1 MKSLLLTFSLPFSL
15 ALFYG
20 QLSFGQS
27 SSTELQPKGANSESK
42 SLPAKDA
49 IAKTPNAAASMPGAA
64 GNGTALSGKKL
75 NARPAKTGTA
85 KPQGGAISR
94 TVGATT
100 PTAKT
105 AATQRTTLW
114 NRYFQAGEL
123 AAKKQDKDLSQRYFI
138 GALTALEQQTSG
150 PRPKALGRLERGL
163 MARIPSGLV
172 PGWWQ

>member
-1 MKSLLLTFSLPFSL
+1 MILRSVSFTVAMIHSQTVSDYSGVRRDEMKSLILTFSLSFSL

-42 SLPAKDA
+42 PLPATDA

-100 PTAKT
+100 SNGENCGN
-105 AATQRTTLW
+105 AADHSL
-114 NRYFQAGEL
+114 ESL
-123 AAKKQDKDLSQRYFI
+123 LSSGGI
-138 GALTALEQQTSG
+138 GG
-150 PRPKALGRLERGL
+150 
-163 MARIPSGLV
+163 
-172 PGWWQ
+172 